1 MKWIRFA
8 LAIGVV
14 GLAFTAASA
23 QSGGLTV
30 IVTDE
35 VGPLPG
41 AIVTISHETNFV
53 KTTSVQTNMRGE
65 AIFPVLRPGR
75 GYVIE
80 VSMQNFGKQRIT
92 DIHVKIS
99 DNLLSPVVL
108 AQEMVETVKVVAEG
122 RVVKLEDTQKTTK
135 FSE

>member
-30 IVTDE
+30 VVSDE

-41 AIVTISHETNFV
+41 A
-53 KTTSVQTNMRGE
+53 SVYFFNG
-65 AIFPVLRPGR
+65 
-75 GYVIE
+75 
-80 VSMQNFGKQRIT
+80 
-92 DIHVKIS
+92 
-99 DNLLSPVVL
+99 LSG
-108 AQEMVETVKVVAEG
+108 T
-122 RVVKLEDTQKTTK
+122 
-135 FSE
+135 